1 MLTLQVKTAP
11 ATKVTSLWSQT
22 RERLSSPRSAALPV
36 WPVAARAHHRRRH
49 DRAGLE
55 AAISRLDSSMYSAQS
70 AAPGAHRESPPHPQP
85 GDRRRLSL
93 PGELGAGSYAINR
106 MLPGAN
112 NSWSVDNGTATRTV
126 TMPTSVTVAQGTGTY
141 EFDTRGTTVGA
152 NALTTLRLHDSTR
165 NYDVDVRLWPSGQ
178 VF

>member
-1 MLTLQVKTAP
+1 MLTLHVKTAP
-11 ATKVTSLWSQT
+11 ATKVISLWSN
-22 RERLSSPRSAALPV
+22 RERDSRLREALRCQSGRSLLELII
-36 WPVAARAHHRRRH
+36 VAAMI
-49 DRAGLE
+49 GLILQ

-70 AAPGAHRESPPHPQP
+70 AARELAANL
-85 GDRRRLSL
+85 RLIRSQAV
-93 PGELGAGSYAINR
+93 GSGYHYRVNVGAGSYAINR

-126 TMPTSVTVAQGTGTY
+126 TMPTGVSVSQGTGTY

-152 NALTTLRLHDSTR
+152 NALATLRLHDSTR